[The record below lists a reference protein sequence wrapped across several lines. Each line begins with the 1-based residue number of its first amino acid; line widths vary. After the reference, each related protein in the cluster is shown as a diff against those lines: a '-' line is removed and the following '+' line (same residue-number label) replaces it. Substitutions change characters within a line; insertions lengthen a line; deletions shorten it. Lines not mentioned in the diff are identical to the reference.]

1 MPDLR
6 CLIIDQNNIIPYKT
20 NSSLAI
26 LSQLLNDAF
35 VNITLVKNMTFCPKC
50 GEQLSEN
57 AYFCSKCG
65 ARTNI
70 GKAANVASP
79 SGDWKDA
86 FAELGEEL
94 NKAFAVASKE
104 IEKAFTTAKEEIK
117 KATSPEPAVC
127 PNCGE
132 KNSANAQFCTKCGA
146 KIQK

>member
-1 MPDLR
+1 VS
-6 CLIIDQNNIIPYKT
+6 
-20 NSSLAI
+20 SSLASF
-26 LSQLLNDAF
+26 SQLLNDAF

-57 AYFCSKCG
+57 TNFCSKCG
-65 ARTNI
+65 ARTSI

-132 KNSANAQFCTKCGA
+132 KNYANARFCTKCGT
-146 KIQK
+146 KIQN